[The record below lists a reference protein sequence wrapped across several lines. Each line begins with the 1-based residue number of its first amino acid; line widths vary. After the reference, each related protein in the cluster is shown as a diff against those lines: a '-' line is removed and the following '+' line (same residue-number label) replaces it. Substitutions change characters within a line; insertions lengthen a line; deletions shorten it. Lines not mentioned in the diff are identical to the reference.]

1 MPSSPLLSQD
11 VDESIFCNEDSFK
24 GKKECGG
31 ENEYCGCVHRI
42 KVILRLQMVTIVE
55 SNLLKL

>member
-55 SNLLKL
+55 SN